1 MPPPRPRARTHAPRL
16 LFVLFSIFVA
26 HSVAAAQPQ
35 VKRLEPPPADGSAKT
50 PVKMDDD
57 DFLSGL
63 EQEVLREIN
72 LARTNPAQYAAYVD
86 ELKPYYKG
94 NSFQPPGDKLALNT
108 REGVP
113 ALDEAVTHLR
123 TARPLPPYAPSRG
136 LSLGANLLV
145 KEQGPSGQTGHK
157 GADGSFCEQRVGNFG
172 KLLGET
178 GENLSYST
186 ETARRQVINWLI
198 DDGFANRGHRAR
210 LLSPAFKVAGV
221 SCGQHAQF
229 GGMCVVTFAGGFAE
243 GDGKTGGGLK
253 SF

>member
-1 MPPPRPRARTHAPRL
+1 MRPPRPRVCALAPRL
-16 LFVLFSIFVA
+16 LVVLSSISIALQV
-26 HSVAAAQPQ
+26 AAQPQ
-35 VKRLEPPPADGSAKT
+35 VKKLTSTPADGPVPT
-50 PVKMDDD
+50 PVKMADD

-94 NSFQPPGDKLALNT
+94 NSFQPPGYKLALTT
-108 REGVP
+108 REGVT
-113 ALDEAVTHLR
+113 ALDEAVRHLR
-123 TARPLPPYAPSRG
+123 TARPLAPYAPSRG

-145 KEQGPSGQTGHK
+145 REQGPSGQTGHK
-157 GADGSFCEQRVGNFG
+157 GADGSFCEQRIGRFG
-172 KLLGET
+172 KLSGET
-178 GENLSYST
+178 GENLSYSA
-186 ETARRQVINWLI
+186 ETARQQVINWLI

-229 GGMCVVTFAGGFAE
+229 GGMCVVTFASGFAE
-243 GDGKTGGGLK
+243 GDGKAGGGLK